1 MYLLFINKINF
12 SNKILVVYPKRETF
26 KNYKYCVRYGNN
38 SGLVKATLK
47 TRWWWSEAQKN
58 TPITKINLYWQ
69 QWNNCKFSNSLPRN
83 NIKKKIDGTY

>member
-47 TRWWWSEAQKN
+47 TRWWWSEA
-58 TPITKINLYWQ
+58 
-69 QWNNCKFSNSLPRN
+69 
-83 NIKKKIDGTY
+83 